1 LNLWKDI
8 KTKPSLKTVHAVIE
22 TLKGSKNKY
31 EYNVDKEV
39 FVLERV
45 LHSPFQYPT
54 DYGMI
59 PRTMGNDGNPLDIMV
74 MMHQPTFPGC
84 IIECRPIGVMKM
96 TDEGERDDKILGVP
110 VNDPRFTD
118 INDIQDV
125 PLAFLEEIEHFFR
138 EYKKL
143 EGKIT
148 EILGWKNTGKA
159 LEAIDHSIELYNEM
173 LSLKTLFQLK

>member
-1 LNLWKDI
+1 
-8 KTKPSLKTVHAVIE
+8 
-22 TLKGSKNKY
+22 
-31 EYNVDKEV
+31 
-39 FVLERV
+39 
-45 LHSPFQYPT
+45 
-54 DYGMI
+54 
-59 PRTMGNDGNPLDIMV
+59 
-74 MMHQPTFPGC
+74 
-84 IIECRPIGVMKM
+84 M